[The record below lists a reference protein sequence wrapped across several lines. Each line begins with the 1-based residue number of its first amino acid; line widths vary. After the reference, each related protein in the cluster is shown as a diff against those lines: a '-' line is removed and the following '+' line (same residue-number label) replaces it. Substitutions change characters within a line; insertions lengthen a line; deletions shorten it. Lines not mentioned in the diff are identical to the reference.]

1 MRISDRIG
9 RDKIRCFFTYYKPT
23 KKLSVETEN
32 GVKAEHSLDV
42 EIDTQVSVC
51 ACTSDEES
59 TARVVNN
66 AILTLLFFSISNT
79 EVFLEVIFLYPGFT
93 SLVGARRVNKKQHN
107 KKPSYQIDYQVQA

>member
-59 TARVVNN
+59 TTRVVNN
-66 AILTLLFFSISNT
+66 AVLALLFFSIFIT
-79 EVFLEVIFLYPGFT
+79 EVFLEILLLSPIFS
-93 SLVGARRVNKKQHN
+93 SLVGARRVNKKQHD
-107 KKPSYQIDYQVQA
+107 KKPSNQIGYQV